1 MGFFSSLK
9 KLWSGEKDQAAPVAS
24 TTPVPADNADWRAA
38 LTLALRQAEPRLSVW
53 LDLALGGV
61 DEAGDPL
68 WERLRFLLAALDAPE
83 EEADAFVRAFQT
95 WAADM
100 DYRYVDDF
108 RSELQYRLALA
119 LDLED
124 EQDERDRLFLKVQ
137 DGLARTREQFG
148 RGLSLLLSGHGALD
162 DNFWD
167 ELEELF
173 IRSDLGVE
181 TAAEL
186 LQRLKRRA
194 QTSGVT
200 TPEALRPHIE
210 AEFAEIFKLP
220 RRVTAMNPPE
230 VVLVIGVN
238 GVGKTTTIAKLAYR
252 ARMQGKKVLLV
263 AADTFRAAAVDQLK
277 VWAERVGADVHA
289 KDEGAD
295 PAAVAWEGMDKALSG
310 GYDIVFIDT
319 AGRLHTKT
327 NLMEE
332 LKKVRNVVARKHPG
346 APHRSVLILDATTG
360 QNALSQA
367 KIFKDNCGIDELI
380 LTKLDGTAKGG
391 MAVSIVLR
399 LGIPITFIGLG
410 EGMDDLRPFSGE
422 AFARA
427 LTGEGEAGEQRPGLP
442 EKGKNL

>member
-9 KLWSGEKDQAAPVAS
+9 KMFGGNDDSALAASPFMEG
-24 TTPVPADNADWRAA
+24 DDWRES
-38 LTLALRQAEPRLSVW
+38 LTLVLRQAEPRLSVW
-53 LDLALGGV
+53 LELALNGV
-61 DEAGDPL
+61 DEAGDRL
-68 WERLRFLLAALDAPE
+68 WERLRFLLAALDAPDA
-83 EEADAFVRAFQT
+83 EAEAFVRDFQA
-95 WAADM
+95 WAASM
-100 DYRYVDDF
+100 DYRYLNDF

-148 RGLSLLLSGHGALD
+148 KGLNLLLSGHSALTED
-162 DNFWD
+162 FWS

-173 IRSDLGVE
+173 IRSDMGVE
-181 TAAEL
+181 TADDL

-194 QTSGVT
+194 LTAGAS
-200 TPEALRPHIE
+200 TPEELRPHIE
-210 AEFAEIFKLP
+210 AEFIEIFKLP
-220 RRVTAMNPPE
+220 RRVTAVNSPE

-252 ARMQGKKVLLV
+252 AKMQGKRVLLV
-263 AADTFRAAAVDQLK
+263 AADTFRAAAVNQLK
-277 VWAERVGADVHA
+277 VWAERVGADFYA
-289 KDEGAD
+289 KGEGAD
-295 PAAVAWEGMDKALSG
+295 PAAVAWEGMDKALEG
-310 GYDIVFIDT
+310 QYDIVFIDT

-332 LKKVRNVVARKHPG
+332 LKKVRNVVTRKHPG
-346 APHRSVLILDATTG
+346 APHRSILIMDATTG

-410 EGMDDLRPFSGE
+410 EHMEDLRPFSGE
-422 AFARA
+422 AFAKAMVGYGGDTDA
-427 LTGEGEAGEQRPGLP
+427 L
-442 EKGKNL
+442 